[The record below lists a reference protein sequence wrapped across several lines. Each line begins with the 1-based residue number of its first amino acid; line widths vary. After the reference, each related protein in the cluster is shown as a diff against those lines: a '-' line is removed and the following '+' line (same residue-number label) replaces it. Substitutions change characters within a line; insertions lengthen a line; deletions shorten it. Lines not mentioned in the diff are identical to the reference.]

1 MMQHHSFG
9 FGRVLVKLVN
19 NIKKYKAE
27 FFPIVQFKPFVTDGK
42 TKGDGIEFQTPSVEG
57 TIFSK
62 AETIDGKT
70 KMIWERHKTFDTDE
84 DAQSYLDDL
93 MKAPTV
99 QPANAPS
106 QNPSEEEGN

>member
-19 NIKKYKAE
+19 NIKRYKAE
-27 FFPIVQFKPFVTDGK
+27 FFPKVQFKPFVTDGK

-84 DAQSYLDDL
+84 EAQAYLDDL
-93 MKAPTV
+93 MKAPTTQV
-99 QPANAPS
+99 NAQT
-106 QNPSEEEGN
+106 QNLPEEEEN

>member
-1 MMQHHSFG
+1 
-9 FGRVLVKLVN
+9 
-19 NIKKYKAE
+19 
-27 FFPIVQFKPFVTDGK
+27 
-42 TKGDGIEFQTPSVEG
+42 
-57 TIFSK
+57 
-62 AETIDGKT
+62 
-70 KMIWERHKTFDTDE
+70 MIWERHKTFDTDE